1 MTTKDTIHGSQAEII
16 NTCKIQENNTSA
28 DNIALNSEKKSTGRD
43 TAKKQHSISL
53 SLKQDVVQKLDSEA
67 QACNMSRTAFV
78 SRLIIDSE
86 SRIVSF
92 PEGGEILLKLA
103 QCYQILFDIRED
115 KDNNILPERLDEISK
130 ALENAEFAM
139 SCLCSKF
146 DALIPDID
154 NEEVDDND
162 L

>member
-1 MTTKDTIHGSQAEII
+1 MAINDKTHESQAEII
-16 NTCKIQENNTSA
+16 KTCKIQENNISA
-28 DNIALNSEKKSTGRD
+28 DNIAVISDKKSTERD
-43 TAKKQHSISL
+43 TTKKQHSISL

-78 SRLIIDSE
+78 SQLITNSE
-86 SRIVSF
+86 GRIVSF
-92 PEGGEILLKLA
+92 PEGGNILLKLA

-115 KDNNILPERLDEISK
+115 KDNNIPPERLDKISE
-130 ALENAEFAM
+130 ALEKTEFAM
-139 SCLCSKF
+139 SCLCSKI
-146 DALIPDID
+146 DALLPDID